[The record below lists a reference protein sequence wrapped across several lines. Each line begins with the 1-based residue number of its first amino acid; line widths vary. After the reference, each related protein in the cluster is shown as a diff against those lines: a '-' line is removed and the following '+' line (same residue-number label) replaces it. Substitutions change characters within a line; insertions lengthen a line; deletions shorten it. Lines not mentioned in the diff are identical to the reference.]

1 MASSLP
7 QSIQFDKS
15 ETRNKG
21 SRTNSNQ
28 AKSIKGDE
36 STSVLVFE
44 PTVQEKDVNY
54 ASQLTESATA
64 DNMTFDELDGEDAAD
79 EPAVSLKKALIYGAE
94 CLSFDRFGP

>member
-21 SRTNSNQ
+21 SRTNFNQ
-28 AKSIKGDE
+28 AESIKGDE
-36 STSVLVFE
+36 LTSEKVFE
-44 PTVQEKDVNY
+44 PTVQPEDVND
-54 ASQLTESATA
+54 ASQLTGSVTA

-79 EPAVSLKKALIYGAE
+79 EQPVSLKKALIYGAE
-94 CLSFDRFGP
+94 C